1 MKLEQSIKKRLIKLD
16 PDCFRYVEQIN
27 NIVVL
32 DTVLLVLGS
41 LTFSLNFPQLYSV
54 ALPWENKLFFKLS
67 NEDKTWF
74 ETIFTQYFVKK
85 DSFTFK

>member
-16 PDCFRYVEQIN
+16 PDSFRYVEQIN

-32 DTVLLVLGS
+32 DAVLLVLGS

-54 ALPWENKLFFKLS
+54 ALPREQTLFQTFTRTKLG
-67 NEDKTWF
+67 F

-85 DSFTFK
+85 DSFTVK